1 MNPRGAMVKYVLFS
15 LMMASVLFMAGCS
28 GGDAGSDLVA
38 PDVTSDAAIAGD
50 VPDVADVSA
59 GSDVSNDVTVARADY
74 SAFGP
79 YPVGRL
85 HVELHDA
92 ARDRTLPVEIWY
104 PATSAA
110 KADFDLGGPI
120 TDVWTESENA
130 LIAPYLENASPCLT
144 TTVHAVAGAEPA
156 PGSWPLVVFSHCSTC
171 TRTSNVSAVERL
183 ASHGFAVVAADHV
196 GDTLWDS
203 IRDGTSS
210 GLAEEFLVVR
220 GADVVFLLDTF
231 LDPQDDSVPE
241 SVRGR
246 FDPERVAMFGHSF
259 GAVTSGLVTATDAR
273 IRGAVLHA
281 APFAGH
287 YYLVQPETNTRPVFT
302 IVAVEDSMITWVGND
317 MLREDFSRLSGPAW
331 KAEVADAG
339 HLSFHDLCRVRG
351 SFADCCGTGARQ
363 SDQSFEVF
371 EYIDQ
376 AESMQIGATMTT
388 AFLAWLLLGDE
399 SARSVFEQS
408 PDPRVSV
415 ESRNTALLD

>member
-1 MNPRGAMVKYVLFS
+1 MSPGGGITKFMLPMVLAA
-15 LMMASVLFMAGCS
+15 LMLLGAGCS
-28 GGDAGSDLVA
+28 GGDAQTDTLSPDAASDVAAPGDVLDDQVASDA
-38 PDVTSDAAIAGD
+38 PDAVV
-50 VPDVADVSA
+50 VP
-59 GSDVSNDVTVARADY
+59 ADY
-74 SAFGP
+74 ATFGP

-85 HVELHDA
+85 HLELHDSV
-92 ARDRTLPVEIWY
+92 RDRTLPVEIWY

-110 KADFDLGGPI
+110 RADFDVGGPI
-120 TDVWTESENA
+120 TAVWTESENS

-144 TTVHAVAGAEPA
+144 TKVHAVAGAEPA
-156 PGSWPLVVFSHCSTC
+156 PGPWPLVVFSHCSTC
-171 TRTSNVSAVERL
+171 TRTSNVSTVERL

-210 GLAEEFLVVR
+210 GLSEEFLVIR
-220 GADVVFLLDTF
+220 GADVVFLLDSF
-231 LDPQDDSVPE
+231 LDSDNGAVPE
-241 SVRGR
+241 LVRGK
-246 FDPERVAMFGHSF
+246 FDSERVAMFGHSF

-287 YYLVQPETNTRPVFT
+287 YYLVQPESNIKPVFT
-302 IVAVEDSMITWVGND
+302 IVAVEDSMITWVGNQ
-317 MLREDFSRLSGPAW
+317 MLREDYSKLSGPAW

-376 AESMQIGATMTT
+376 ARAMQIGATMTT

-399 SARSVFEQS
+399 SARGVFEKFN
-408 PDPRVSV
+408 DPAVV
-415 ESRNTALLD
+415 IESRNTEMLD